1 MSHSGNFT
9 NNILT
14 YPHPVIARFF
24 SPDNF
29 VQAPGSTQNSNRTK

>member
-1 MSHSGNFT
+1 MSHSSNFT
-9 NNILT
+9 KNILT
-14 YPHPVIARFF
+14 MPYPVIARFF